1 VFISKNGS
9 GLRQHAK
16 ACAAVPVK
24 STSSPL
30 LGSNYIPVGVREGV
44 WMGAV
49 ATTRCAT
56 KEGAV
61 RGHWRKQYW
70 ISNQARLPAEF
81 KHITKRRKRN

>member
-30 LGSNYIPVGVREGV
+30 LGSNYIPVGVREGA
-44 WMGAV
+44 WMGTV
-49 ATTRCAT
+49 ATTRHAT
-56 KEGAV
+56 KRARCAV
-61 RGHWRKQYW
+61 TGE
-70 ISNQARLPAEF
+70 SNNLDLKSGKTTR
-81 KHITKRRKRN
+81 